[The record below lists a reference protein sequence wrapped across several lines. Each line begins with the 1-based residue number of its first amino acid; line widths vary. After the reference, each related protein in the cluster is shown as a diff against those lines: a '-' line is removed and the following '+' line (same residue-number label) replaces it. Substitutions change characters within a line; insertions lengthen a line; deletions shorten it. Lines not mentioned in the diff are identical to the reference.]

1 MKTKM
6 TMLDLIYNRVTNCI
20 SGLFK
25 IVSIC
30 FFTDV
35 YCKQTVFHVTLDVE
49 SLQALENIAM

>member
-20 SGLFK
+20 SGLLK

-30 FFTDV
+30 VSTNV
-35 YCKQTVFHVTLDVE
+35 YLKKELFHVTLGIE
-49 SLQALENIAM
+49 SLLAVENIAM